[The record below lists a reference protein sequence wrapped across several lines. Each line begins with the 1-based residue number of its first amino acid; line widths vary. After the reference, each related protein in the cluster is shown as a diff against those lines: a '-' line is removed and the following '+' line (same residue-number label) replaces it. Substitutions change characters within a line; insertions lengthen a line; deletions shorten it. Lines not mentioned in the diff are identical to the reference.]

1 MIPRA
6 SSRPPVP
13 RSLADVRDAAGT
25 VRRVLTRPAYAGTA
39 LAGGAAAVV
48 LSVLARNPAL
58 VGDVLVGG
66 RLSMRSRLT
75 VFVAL
80 LPGAGGLDPVTDGS
94 LLLVGALT
102 GVALAL
108 AAFRVRRQS
117 AASAG
122 GAGASTGLG
131 VVAAALGG
139 CASCGSALLA
149 AALGTGLAGGLAVL
163 PFGGTELLA
172 ASVALLLVSI
182 YWLAARGDACRVDR

>member
-1 MIPRA
+1 VIPR
-6 SSRPPVP
+6 SSWWPPVQ

-25 VRRVLTRPAYAGTA
+25 VRRVLTRPAYAVTA

-48 LSVLARNPAL
+48 LSVLARNPTLA
-58 VGDVLVGG
+58 GDVLVGG
-66 RLSMRSRLT
+66 PLSMRSRLT

-80 LPGAGGLDPVTDGS
+80 LPGAGGFDPVTDGS
-94 LLLVGALT
+94 LLVVGALT
-102 GVALAL
+102 GVAIAL
-108 AAFRVRRQS
+108 AAFRVRRRS

-122 GAGASTGLG
+122 GAGATTGIG

-149 AALGTGLAGGLAVL
+149 AVLGTGLAGGLAVL

-172 ASVALLLVSI
+172 ASVALLLGSI
-182 YWLAARGDACRVDR
+182 YWLAARDDACRVDR